1 MTSSTTPPTTPS
13 VSLAVPRRWTAHDT
27 PAPGVLL
34 VARAPAATPCGV
46 TPELALRTGPVDPA
60 LSLAAW
66 RAEALAALAGQLD
79 ALEVEDT
86 DVVDLDDLD
95 IDLGGEAVAYARFS
109 HRLDGIGG
117 LDGIDGI
124 DVVCD
129 QWAWLR
135 DGVGVTLTGTVARE
149 DYADYADLFEQV
161 AATVEVSARGPGS
174 APPAAARW

>member
-1 MTSSTTPPTTPS
+1 MTSSTTPPATPPATPS
-13 VSLAVPRRWTAHDT
+13 VSLAVPRRWTTHDT
-27 PAPGVLL
+27 PAPGVPL

-46 TPELALRTGPVDPA
+46 TPELTLRTGPVDPA

-66 RAEALAALAGQLD
+66 RAEALTALAGQLD

-86 DVVDLDDLD
+86 DLVDLD
-95 IDLGGEAVAYARFS
+95 GEAVAYARFS
-109 HRLDGIGG
+109 HRLDG
-117 LDGIDGI
+117 LDGL

-161 AATVEVSARGPGS
+161 AATVEVSAPAPGS